1 MKYIIGSLIISF
13 GILLIVVLVLGSL
26 KVEAPENIM
35 TYLGIAWV
43 VLAIIAYPLARK
55 IVRDD

>member
-1 MKYIIGSLIISF
+1 MKNIIGSFIISF
-13 GILLIVVLVLGSL
+13 GILLVLVFFLGAL
-26 KVEAPENIM
+26 KIKAPDDIM

-43 VLAIIAYPLARK
+43 VLAIMVYPLARR